1 MSRTVFNASELE
13 STMRLQRRTPKLPI
27 RSLTP
32 FPHSGNLDDAP
43 KTLHVLKPFSAVT
56 CGIAM
61 LAGVDRE
68 FLKSDTI
75 GPSGGVLSG
84 LRVLERMIQNN
95 PSNLMRVIPTKG
107 ARRHCRFSFG
117 PSRSLL
123 SESFSDCNLKGR
135 NEFSKT
141 ASVEKLRQCQST
153 W

>member
-1 MSRTVFNASELE
+1 MEQMQRVAPHGTHSQHHDSLARQPYLQSRSGTVFDASELE

-107 ARRHCRFSFG
+107 ARWHLRF
-117 PSRSLL
+117 PRI
-123 SESFSDCNLKGR
+123 
-135 NEFSKT
+135 
-141 ASVEKLRQCQST
+141 
-153 W
+153 